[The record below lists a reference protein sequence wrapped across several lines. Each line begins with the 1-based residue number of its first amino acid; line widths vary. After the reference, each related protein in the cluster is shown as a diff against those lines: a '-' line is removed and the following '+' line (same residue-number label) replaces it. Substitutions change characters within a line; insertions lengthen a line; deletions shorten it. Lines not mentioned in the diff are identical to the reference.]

1 MPLFAVLIP
10 AAQIGH
16 DGVEGGIGDAVV
28 RQVGEDVHVAGVGA
42 HERSAG
48 ELEGSFGGAIGLGIA
63 AGIVVKHGDGRL
75 PHGER
80 MRALLGHD
88 LLREGNE
95 VALLALHHACTV
107 DFFQIGKVVRIVVGL
122 LHVRH
127 QIFDEIG
134 QEGRI
139 GIGSIFG
146 TNAGQV
152 AQLIDEVAKALDIA
166 LLGIDA
172 HRFFSAPQTDEGT
185 GIEVAKDGRPR
196 GGGVLRARF
205 PQLRHFGVPAES
217 KGTTGTQQAVFAA
230 PLAGFERQCTQ
241 SLQNLASG
249 RYVLLGG
256 IGPIMGIQYSGSV
269 EIIDEI
275 AQIGDGRNVSTL
287 TRGVYN
293 DVFRLGKVFGRQQ
306 GEFGQRGIGV
316 CERNAAAVV
325 GPFAD
330 AAFVERRTRRCI
342 VGRYHLI
349 NIVVG
354 DGIKHAGP
362 PYPEGEQQEQAKDD
376 RFLHNE
382 RRYDVECFWHQGDR
396 G

>member
-1 MPLFAVLIP
+1 M
-10 AAQIGH
+10 
-16 DGVEGGIGDAVV
+16 
-28 RQVGEDVHVAGVGA
+28 
-42 HERSAG
+42 
-48 ELEGSFGGAIGLGIA
+48 
-63 AGIVVKHGDGRL
+63 
-75 PHGER
+75 
-80 MRALLGHD
+80 
-88 LLREGNE
+88 REGNE

-196 GGGVLRARF
+196 GGGVLHARF

-256 IGPIMGIQYSGSV
+256 IGPIMEIQYSGSV

-287 TRGVYN
+287 TRGVN
-293 DVFRLGKVFGRQQ
+293 DDVFRRGEVVGRQQ

-316 CERNAAAVV
+316 FERDAATVV

-330 AAFVERRTRRCI
+330 AAFVERGARRA
-342 VGRYHLI
+342 VVRYYFI
-349 NIVVG
+349 YIVVG
-354 DGIKHAGP
+354 DGIKNAGP
-362 PYPEGEQQEQAKDD
+362 PYP
-376 RFLHNE
+376 
-382 RRYDVECFWHQGDR
+382 
-396 G
+396 

>member
-1 MPLFAVLIP
+1 M
-10 AAQIGH
+10 
-16 DGVEGGIGDAVV
+16 
-28 RQVGEDVHVAGVGA
+28 
-42 HERSAG
+42 
-48 ELEGSFGGAIGLGIA
+48 
-63 AGIVVKHGDGRL
+63 
-75 PHGER
+75 
-80 MRALLGHD
+80 
-88 LLREGNE
+88 
-95 VALLALHHACTV
+95 
-107 DFFQIGKVVRIVVGL
+107 
-122 LHVRH
+122 HVRH
-127 QIFDEIG
+127 QVFDEIG

-166 LLGIDA
+166 LIGIDA
-172 HRFFSAPQTDEGT
+172 HRFVSASQTDEGT

-205 PQLRHFGVPAES
+205 PQLRHFSIPVEG
-217 KGTTGTQQAVFAA
+217 KGAAGTQQAVFAA
-230 PLAGFERQCTQ
+230 PLAGFERQRTQ
-241 SLQNLASG
+241 SLQNLTSG

-256 IGPIMGIQYSGSV
+256 IVPLMGMQHSGSV

-287 TRGVYN
+287 TRGVN
-293 DVFRLGKVFGRQQ
+293 DDVFRLGEVVGRQQ

-316 CERNAAAVV
+316 FERDAATVV

-330 AAFVERRTRRCI
+330 AAFVERRTRRGV
-342 VGRYHLI
+342 VGRDDLI

-354 DGIKHAGP
+354 DGKKDTGP
-362 PYPEGEQQEQAKDD
+362 PHPEGEQQEQAKDD
-376 RFLHNE
+376 RFLHNV
-382 RRYDVECFWHQGDR
+382 RRYDVECFWHQVDR